1 VTPDEV
7 AAFKDPEARA
17 VAAQVFIT
25 EAKAAITAVLKV
37 RDEAVAAMR
46 LAGATQRDVAALLG
60 LSPARVTGI
69 DREQGLESTR
79 GARRS
84 RVAKRKDRA

>member
-1 VTPDEV
+1 MTPAEILGI
-7 AAFKDPEARA
+7 KDAEARA
-17 VAAQVFIT
+17 LAAQQFIT
-25 EAKAAITAVLKV
+25 EAKAAIVTVLKV

-79 GARRS
+79 GAKRS
-84 RVAKRKDRA
+84 RTAKRKGQ